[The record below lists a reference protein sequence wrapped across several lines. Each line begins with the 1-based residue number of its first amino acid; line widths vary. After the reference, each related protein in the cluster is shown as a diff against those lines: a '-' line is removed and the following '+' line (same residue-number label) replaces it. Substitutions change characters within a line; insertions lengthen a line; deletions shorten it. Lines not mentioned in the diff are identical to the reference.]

1 MAFDKAEVV
10 VIGAGV
16 SGLSTAWWLAKAGID
31 VVVLE
36 KGVIGY
42 ESSSRNGGMVG
53 AGGVSDP

>member
-53 AGGVSDP
+53 GRRVRP